1 MTAILSDTALSYP
14 CLDRDRSY
22 RCRAM
27 LSIRRRHI
35 LSEQHSETLI
45 LSYLPPTTLSYQA
58 PSHLI
63 ISSGIL
69 SASTER
75 SLPDYLIYPT
85 MSYLY
90 QSSTQRRLSYLTA
103 PGTILSGTES
113 SYQRVQRSL
122 PGYLILSPRRYL
134 ITGVPQR
141 CYLISRGAIL
151 SSGLSYLPTMS
162 YLIRG
167 VPQQR
172 YLIMHGVISSTA
184 SYQRVTETILSV
196 AKPSYRHLISETA
209 EILQGHL
216 IFGGSILSASRCY
229 LISRCPRFRSYGV
242 HLISCGA
249 ISSSSK
255 LVSKAE
261 LR

>member
-1 MTAILSDTALSYP
+1 
-14 CLDRDRSY
+14 
-22 RCRAM
+22 
-27 LSIRRRHI
+27 
-35 LSEQHSETLI
+35 
-45 LSYLPPTTLSYQA
+45 
-58 PSHLI
+58 
-63 ISSGIL
+63 
-69 SASTER
+69 
-75 SLPDYLIYPT
+75 

-90 QSSTQRRLSYLTA
+90 QSSTRRRLSYLTA

-113 SYQRVQRSL
+113 SYHAQTVASYQRVQRSL
-122 PGYLILSPRRYL
+122 PGYLILSPRHYL

-151 SSGLSYLPTMS
+151 SCGLSYLPTMS

-167 VPQQR
+167 VPQRR

-209 EILQGHL
+209 EITRPSYLRRQ
-216 IFGGSILSASRCY
+216 Y
-229 LISRCPRFRSYGV
+229 LISIETLSYQPISTSPELRSPSYQLRS
-242 HLISCGA
+242 HLIIKQA
-249 ISSSSK
+249 IPNSR
-255 LVSKAE
+255 LLWTVSKAE